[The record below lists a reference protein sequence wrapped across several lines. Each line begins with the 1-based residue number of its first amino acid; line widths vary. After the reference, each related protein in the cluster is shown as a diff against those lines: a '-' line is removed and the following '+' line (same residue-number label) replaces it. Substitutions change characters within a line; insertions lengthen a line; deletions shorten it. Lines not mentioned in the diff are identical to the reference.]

1 MITTYWRIPNIFTIS
16 QEHKG
21 KTTGN
26 GANFPTLH
34 SNKPKQRSEKRNAE
48 TQCGHCLDPQ
58 KKKTHNNKNTLTKPH
73 GSTTRLSLYLRR
85 VGGFTAA
92 PSSKILLWAPCPAL
106 AASLCRPLRG
116 LVASR
121 IWAGSEEGTWCGDRG
136 DVVWVPSPTHG
147 AEAPGSSRPLW
158 SSTEPQLQAAA
169 FGEPPT
175 SHFFPRGRTSP

>member
-34 SNKPKQRSEKRNAE
+34 GNKPKQRSEKRNADAVW
-48 TQCGHCLDPQ
+48 TLLGSS
-58 KKKTHNNKNTLTKPH
+58 KKPHNNKNALTKPH
-73 GSTTRLSLYLRR
+73 GSTTRLSLCWRR

-92 PSSKILLWAPCPAL
+92 PSSKILLRAPCPAL
-106 AASLCRPLRG
+106 AASPRRPLRG
-116 LVASR
+116 LVASK
-121 IWAGSEEGTWCGDRG
+121 IWAGSEEGTWCGGRG

-147 AEAPGSSRPLW
+147 AEAPGSS
-158 SSTEPQLQAAA
+158 
-169 FGEPPT
+169 
-175 SHFFPRGRTSP
+175 